1 VENSDREQQILDAA
15 ADLIVQF
22 GYDKTTIGDVADA
35 IGISRPLVYIHF
47 KSKEALLEALIV
59 REMLKYGKLWLGYI
73 EADPQGGTIGS
84 VYRSILK
91 ALKQT
96 PLLAAIVTRSE
107 GTFGK
112 YLRRPDNVFTTIQ
125 TPTLMRDLLAV
136 MQEKGAIRQD
146 VDVAAMA
153 YIMDALSASMVDSSI
168 VSDNPAPDY
177 EILLETMAEMLDR
190 MLTPANGGNLE
201 AGKQLIRD
209 FAANAQQYLSQT
221 IAPEGEAES

>member
-1 VENSDREQQILDAA
+1 MENSDRVQQILDAA
-15 ADLIVQF
+15 ADLIIQF

-59 REMLKYGKLWLGYI
+59 REMHKYGNLWLNYI
-73 EADPQGGTIGS
+73 EADPQGGTVGS

-91 ALKQT
+91 ALQQT

-112 YLRRPDNVFTTIQ
+112 YLRRPDNVFKSMQ
-125 TPTLMRDLLAV
+125 TPMLMRDLLAV
-136 MQEKGAIRQD
+136 MQEKGAIRKD
-146 VDVAAMA
+146 VNVDAMA
-153 YIMDALSASMVDSSI
+153 YIMDALSASFVDSS
-168 VSDNPAPDY
+168 VVGNSHTPNY
-177 EILLETMAEMLDR
+177 EALLHTMADMLDR
-190 MLTPANGGNLE
+190 MLTPEDGGNLE
-201 AGKQLIRD
+201 AGKQIIRD

-221 IAPEGEAES
+221 IPAESEFDS